1 MVEMALRCHHHIDF
15 KKIPGRTPVP
25 PPCQKLRTG
34 LWTMVWWY
42 DGLREYHTPGGG
54 VSALLKPTAP
64 ERYHQ
69 SYCVYVR
76 GVCPRWKISCGQNC
90 SLLYICR
97 LCMVVFSKQITLLI
111 HIIIHTNG
119 TIKKIT
125 SRIIHWKKKIPALLW
140 CWKKILSLKTCKKNI
155 PAWPKPPPPP
165 GSQMVAP

>member
-1 MVEMALRCHHHIDF
+1 MVEMALRCHHLAYRF
-15 KKIPGRTPVP
+15 KKMSGGQPPYPPSNPPLPKAAYGPVN
-25 PPCQKLRTG
+25 K
-34 LWTMVWWY
+34 WY
-42 DGLREYHTPGGG
+42 DGPRQYHTPGGG

-76 GVCPRWKISCGQNC
+76 GVCPRWKINCGKNC

-111 HIIIHTNG
+111 HTISHHTLEEKKFQPSMVLKKKFCLWKHV
-119 TIKKIT
+119 KKIFQPDQK
-125 SRIIHWKKKIPALLW
+125 IH
-140 CWKKILSLKTCKKNI
+140 
-155 PAWPKPPPPP
+155 PPPP